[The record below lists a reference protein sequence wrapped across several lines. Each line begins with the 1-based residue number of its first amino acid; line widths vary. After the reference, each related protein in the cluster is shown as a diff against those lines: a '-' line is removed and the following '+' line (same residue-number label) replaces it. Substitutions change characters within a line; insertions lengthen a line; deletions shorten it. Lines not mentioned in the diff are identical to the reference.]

1 MGQKMLLD
9 ALLQMR
15 EDMRAGRIAMHLGA
29 AKVELL
35 EGFIAGYQA
44 CLGDQDMEDLQF
56 EEFREW
62 LRSVK
67 GEFPPEGW
75 AAKYLRHCG
84 GDEAA
89 AIQKFLD
96 FVAEFVERRRA
107 SSRS

>member
-1 MGQKMLLD
+1 MSQKMLLD
-9 ALLQMR
+9 ALLKMR
-15 EDMRAGRIAMHLGA
+15 EDMRAGRIAMHLGE

-44 CLGDQDMEDLQF
+44 CLGDQGMEDLQF

-62 LRSVK
+62 LRSER

-75 AAKYLRHCG
+75 AAKYLRDCG
-84 GDEAA
+84 GDESA

-96 FVAEFVERRRA
+96 YVAEFAA
-107 SSRS
+107 SKRGLGVS